1 MWYFTCIN
9 ATLHVKRLLLTVSCE
24 VLTVSCEVFTMN
36 FERETELVD
45 VSNNSFESSIDFVQT
60 VCFDAD
66 DYDNGLFLDSLVDHD
81 AAAIYGPI
89 IQNGEINDIK
99 NPTNFRF
106 CAQSISVSSTSA

>member
-1 MWYFTCIN
+1 
-9 ATLHVKRLLLTVSCE
+9 
-24 VLTVSCEVFTMN
+24 MN

-81 AAAIYGPI
+81 AAAINGPI
-89 IQNGEINDIK
+89 IQNGEINDIV
-99 NPTNFRF
+99 NPTNLAILRTKYIRF
-106 CAQSISVSSTSA
+106 VHFSMTISPINP

>member
-45 VSNNSFESSIDFVQT
+45 VSNNSFESSTKILLLRLINTFTTRILLNEIVRIFV
-60 VCFDAD
+60 VSNVIHLRSKF
-66 DYDNGLFLDSLVDHD
+66 
-81 AAAIYGPI
+81 YGCTHHM
-89 IQNGEINDIK
+89 K
-99 NPTNFRF
+99 NSHLPVKKLPLPSFH
-106 CAQSISVSSTSA
+106 VM

>member
-45 VSNNSFESSIDFVQT
+45 VSNNSFESSTKILLLRLIHSQHAF
-60 VCFDAD
+60 
-66 DYDNGLFLDSLVDHD
+66 YLM
-81 AAAIYGPI
+81 
-89 IQNGEINDIK
+89 K
-99 NPTNFRF
+99 
-106 CAQSISVSSTSA
+106 

>member
-1 MWYFTCIN
+1 MV
-9 ATLHVKRLLLTVSCE
+9 ATSRRDGRHHSQDPLAKFLKQSPAA
-24 VLTVSCEVFTMN
+24 
-36 FERETELVD
+36 
-45 VSNNSFESSIDFVQT
+45 IDFVQT

-81 AAAIYGPI
+81 AAAINGPI
-89 IQNGEINDIK
+89 IQNGEKNDII